1 MKFIYLTAKRYP
13 GTTAD
18 HQYIRNLAHAFY
30 SKLADSFFFVVCNT
44 GKKDL
49 PQLPII
55 SLQIPN
61 FIKRTIFFFFWIPYF
76 YLFKIKVKKDLE
88 PVVFFSND
96 LNLLSILS
104 FYKKVFGA
112 RYTIVSDWHL
122 LSGTYKDKFVLC
134 NSKLAITTS
143 HKLELALSKISTKTL
158 IKTVYGGIDLN
169 MFNKINLIGETND
182 FRRKKLGLPEG
193 KILVGYVGLFMTMGM
208 EKGIKTMI
216 DSLSDLPPTYFM
228 VFVGGRYDEIVKYKE
243 YCSSRSVSERC
254 VFFEIQSFDKV
265 VEYEKIMDV
274 LVIPYPDTP
283 HFRQYGFPMKV
294 YEYMASGV
302 PIVYTKLELVE
313 EVIAD
318 CAFGIQP
325 SSPTELAR
333 AVKNVIENREESQ
346 KVSKRSLEKV
356 SKFSWESKAG
366 NIINFLV

>member
-1 MKFIYLTAKRYP
+1 
-13 GTTAD
+13 
-18 HQYIRNLAHAFY
+18 
-30 SKLADSFFFVVCNT
+30 
-44 GKKDL
+44 
-49 PQLPII
+49 
-55 SLQIPN
+55 
-61 FIKRTIFFFFWIPYF
+61 
-76 YLFKIKVKKDLE
+76 
-88 PVVFFSND
+88 
-96 LNLLSILS
+96 
-104 FYKKVFGA
+104 
-112 RYTIVSDWHL
+112 
-122 LSGTYKDKFVLC
+122 
-134 NSKLAITTS
+134 
-143 HKLELALSKISTKTL
+143 
-158 IKTVYGGIDLN
+158 
-169 MFNKINLIGETND
+169 
-182 FRRKKLGLPEG
+182 
-193 KILVGYVGLFMTMGM
+193 VGYVGLFMTMGM

-216 DSLSDLPPTYFM
+216 DSLVDLPSTYFM
-228 VFVGGRYDEIVKYKE
+228 VFVGGRHDEIVKYRE
-243 YCSSRSVSERC
+243 YSSSRSVSERC